1 MENNEID
8 KIAMYENDW
17 LSFLQNT
24 PNLPE
29 SYSMTDFLDGKK
41 LSTYRAYCNVE
52 SESFN
57 GEIGVYLAIPGYYY
71 GVWSNPECP
80 ELVDNTH
87 YQTAADAYSALMD
100 VIKSKNLTV
109 VDE

>member
-1 MENNEID
+1 MENEID
-8 KIAMYENDW
+8 KIAMYENNW
-17 LSFLQNT
+17 FSFRQKT
-24 PNLPE
+24 RKTLPLG
-29 SYSMTDFLDGKK
+29 YSMTDFSGDKK
-41 LSTYRAYCNVE
+41 LSSYCAYCNVE

-71 GVWSNPECP
+71 GVWSNPERP
-80 ELVDNTH
+80 ELVGNTH
-87 YQTAADAYSALMD
+87 YQTAADAYNALMD